1 MKLDLNNLS
10 GSVALVGAGPGDP
23 ELLTLRAAKLLA
35 RADVVFYDHLIDTGI
50 LEHCRADAEHVFVG
64 KVPDG
69 PRTPQVDINALLVAH
84 ALSGRFVVRLKGGD
98 PLVFGRGGEEALA
111 LVANDIPF
119 EIVAGIS
126 SCIAVPAAAGIPVT
140 HRGVTTNFSVVTG
153 FGAAT
158 TQELEATWRA
168 LGAAGGTIVF
178 LMGVRRLAQIV
189 DVLLSS
195 GRSED
200 TPAAIVQSGTTA
212 NQRTVQATLGTIVEQ
227 ARQAKVASPAT
238 FVVGEVVALRDQ
250 ITQVPAQALSRQAV

>member
-1 MKLDLNNLS
+1 MKLDLNDLS

-50 LEHCRADAEHVFVG
+50 LEHCPANTEHVFVG

-69 PRTPQVDINALLVAH
+69 PRTPQAEINALLVSH
-84 ALSGRFVVRLKGGD
+84 AQAGRFVVRLKGGD

-111 LVANDIPF
+111 LVAQDIRF

-158 TQELEATWRA
+158 TQELEDTWRA

-178 LMGVRRLAQIV
+178 LMGVRRLEQIV
-189 DVLLSS
+189 SVLLSS
-195 GRSED
+195 GRDPD
-200 TPAAIVQSGTTA
+200 TPAALVESGTTSA
-212 NQRTVQATLGTIVEQ
+212 QFTVTATLATIAER
-227 ARQAKVASPAT
+227 ARQEGVSSPAT

-250 ITQVPAQALSRQAV
+250 INQVHQSAPARQAV